1 MPARG
6 SQRTRTDAEIAE
18 MIRTLVNGRPQKEI
32 AELLDVDQ
40 SAVSRALAGKRA
52 FNLQEVA
59 LIADWLDV
67 PADEILFADP
77 VGVAF
82 RCDDADA
89 RCDLAANQCRD
100 IVRDLLAF
108 RAVAE

>member
-1 MPARG
+1 MSVRDAHRA
-6 SQRTRTDAEIAE
+6 RTDAEIAE
-18 MIRTLVNGRPQKEI
+18 VIRTLLTGRPQKEI
-32 AELLDVDQ
+32 AALLDVDQ

-59 LIADWLDV
+59 QIAEWTGK
-67 PADEILFADP
+67 PADEILFAQP
-77 VGVAF
+77 GGVAF
-82 RCDDADA
+82 RCEGADA
-89 RCDLAANQCRD
+89 ACDVAAQQCRD